1 MSEGLHRSLTRFR
14 ETHFTRPNRRAC
26 SQAITKLEHLPRLF
40 HSHKMHLLDL
50 LGLFYDQYNR
60 FPYPFKYLMLEKG
73 TPFGQSL
80 PSPPPPSPK
89 YSMRNAKGHVFTGL
103 KLGINF
109 NHLGLKSGEGLCF
122 LEAGSGI
129 G

>member
-1 MSEGLHRSLTRFR
+1 
-14 ETHFTRPNRRAC
+14 
-26 SQAITKLEHLPRLF
+26 
-40 HSHKMHLLDL
+40 MHLLDL

-60 FPYPFKYLMLEKG
+60 FPHPFKYVMLEKG
-73 TPFGQSL
+73 TPFGGRL
-80 PSPPPPSPK
+80 PQRGVPPPPPLPR
-89 YSMRNAKGHVFTGL
+89 YSMTSAKGHVFTV
-103 KLGINF
+103 GINF